1 MFVRS
6 QNRKRISNGIVS
18 YYINRI
24 TEGGRTV
31 EYFDIS
37 AGRTLTKVVD
47 ETVSYCIMMENEEV
61 SVTDHPASIIGR
73 YSTEEQALKVL
84 DEMAKTLCTS
94 GYGLFNMPDNETI
107 KEDK

>member
-6 QNRKRISNGIVS
+6 QNKKRISNGIVS

-61 SVTDHPASIIGR
+61 SVSDHPASVIGR

-84 DEMAKTLCTS
+84 DEMAEVLCAA
-94 GYGLFNMPDNETI
+94 GYGLFNMPDS
-107 KEDK
+107 K